1 MTSSLLGGPGTG
13 RTSERSG
20 TRPRPPRDARATVS
34 RWSFHAHLW
43 LGVIS
48 TIALL
53 VIAITGILLN
63 HKRPL
68 GLMPDVPNK
77 PSAPFISSLPLAQL
91 ADIALAEVAR
101 SGGEPANPETTID
114 RMDVRP
120 RDGFVKVR
128 MRDASSTEVTVDL
141 GTGKV
146 LHVGPRGDAF
156 MEKLHSGEIFGGP
169 FILMSDFAAVALVV
183 TLISGYWLWLAP
195 KLRRVGSEEAA

>member
-1 MTSSLLGGPGTG
+1 MTSSLIGEPGTG
-13 RTSERSG
+13 RSSARPG
-20 TRPRPPRDARATVS
+20 ARPRPPRDTRTTIS
-34 RWSFHAHLW
+34 RFSFHAHLW
-43 LGVIS
+43 LGVVS

-68 GLMPDVPNK
+68 GLMPDVPNA
-77 PSAPFISSLPLAQL
+77 PSVPFRASLPLAQL
-91 ADIALAEVAR
+91 ADIALAEVA
-101 SGGEPANPETTID
+101 GPGNEPANPVTAID

-120 RDGFVKVR
+120 RDGFVKIR
-128 MRDASSTEVTVDL
+128 LRDASSTEVTVDI

-156 MEKLHSGEIFGGP
+156 LEKLHSGEIFGGP
-169 FILMSDFAAVALVV
+169 YVLLSDFAAVALVI

-195 KLRRVGSEEAA
+195 KLRRAGSEEGA

>member
-1 MTSSLLGGPGTG
+1 MTSSLIGDPGTD
-13 RTSERSG
+13 RSTKTG
-20 TRPRPPRDARATVS
+20 SRPRPPRDARATVS

-43 LGVIS
+43 LGVVS

-68 GLMPDVPNK
+68 GLMPDVPNA
-77 PSAPFISSLPLAQL
+77 PSVPFALSLPLAQL
-91 ADIALAEVAR
+91 AEIAMAQVA
-101 SGGEPANPETTID
+101 GAGNDPANPVAAID

-120 RDGFVKVR
+120 RDGLVKVR
-128 MRDASSTEVTVDL
+128 MRDASSTEVTVDI

-146 LHVGPRGDAF
+146 LHMGPRGDAF
-156 MEKLHSGEIFGGP
+156 LEKLHSGEVFGGP
-169 FILMSDFAAVALVV
+169 YILLSDFAAVALVV

-195 KLRRVGSEEAA
+195 KLRRAGSREEVA

>member
-1 MTSSLLGGPGTG
+1 MTSSLIGDPGT
-13 RTSERSG
+13 ERSAKAG
-20 TRPRPPRDARATVS
+20 LRPRPPRDARATVS

-43 LGVIS
+43 LGVVS

-63 HKRPL
+63 HKRLL
-68 GLMPDVPNK
+68 GLMPDVPNA
-77 PSAPFISSLPLAQL
+77 PSAPFVSSLPMAQL
-91 ADIALAEVAR
+91 ADIALAEVAGAGNSPR
-101 SGGEPANPETTID
+101 DPVTAID

-120 RDGFVKVR
+120 RDGLVKIR
-128 MRDASSTEVTVDL
+128 MRDATSTEVTVDI

-156 MEKLHSGEIFGGP
+156 LEKLHSGEVFGGP
-169 FILMSDFAAVALVV
+169 YILLSDFAAVALVV

-195 KLRRVGSEEAA
+195 KLRRAGSREEGA

>member
-1 MTSSLLGGPGTG
+1 MTSSTIRDPETGHTPPPGA
-13 RTSERSG
+13 S
-20 TRPRPPRDARATVS
+20 RPRVRDTRASIS
-34 RWSFHAHLW
+34 RFSFHAHLW

-68 GLMPDVPNK
+68 GLMPDVPNE
-77 PSAPFISSLPLAQL
+77 PTVPFISSLSLAQL
-91 ADIALAEVAR
+91 ADIALAEVA
-101 SGGEPANPETTID
+101 GAGNEPANPVIAID

-128 MRDASSTEVTVDL
+128 MRDASSTEVTVDI

-156 MEKLHSGEIFGGP
+156 LEKLHSGEIFGGP
-169 FILMSDFAAVALVV
+169 YVLLSDFAAVALAV

-195 KLRRVGSEEAA
+195 KLRRGNEGAA